1 MTEILQFHDRAAR
14 GAENLPEPPPAA
26 PTGAGHAQ
34 KLVLTEAE
42 KLVPM
47 S

>member
-1 MTEILQFHDRAAR
+1 MTEILQLHDKAAR
-14 GAENLPEPPPAA
+14 GAGARAKPPPAA
-26 PTGAGHAQ
+26 PTGASQDQ
-34 KLVLTEAE
+34 KLALTEAE